1 MRRSLAP
8 LVLVLA
14 ALTLPSAAAAAGSNA
29 PPGNSGVDQYFETIP
44 SAGGNH
50 PAARGAKPGAG
61 GLSAAERRRLA
72 AAGPA
77 GAAAADLAAANAPRR
92 ARHHHGPGA
101 TTTAPLPSAAGRSP
115 FSTALHAVSGSDSS
129 GLGILLPLILGATL
143 LAGILAVAVRR
154 RSSQAS

>member
-1 MRRSLAP
+1 MRRSFAP

-14 ALTLPSAAAAAGSNA
+14 ALALPSAAAAAGSNA

-72 AAGPA
+72 AAGPT

-92 ARHHHGPGA
+92 ARHHAPAG
-101 TTTAPLPSAAGRSP
+101 TTAPLPSAAGRSP
-115 FSTALHAVSGSDSS
+115 FSAALHAVSGSDSS